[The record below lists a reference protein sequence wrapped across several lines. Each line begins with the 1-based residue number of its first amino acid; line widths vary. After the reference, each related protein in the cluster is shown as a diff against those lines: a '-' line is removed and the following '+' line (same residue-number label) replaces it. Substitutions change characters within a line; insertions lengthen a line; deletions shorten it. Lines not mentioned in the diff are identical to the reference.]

1 MSTTGTISIIDIVEA
16 MNTAEKMRPE
26 LTGVAKKKC
35 AMNRLYI
42 VIPDQIYHR
51 NETLIKALID
61 YLCAL
66 SKSSVRLRVN
76 ESPVC
81 KLL

>member
-1 MSTTGTISIIDIVEA
+1 MNTMGTISIIDVVEA
-16 MNTAEKMRPE
+16 MNTAERTKPE
-26 LTGVAKKKC
+26 LTGEAKKNY
-35 AMNRLYI
+35 ALQRLYI

-51 NETLIKALID
+51 NERLIKVLID

-66 SKSSVRLRVN
+66 SKSNVKLRIN
-76 ESPVC
+76 ESSVC

>member
-1 MSTTGTISIIDIVEA
+1 MSTISIDDIVTA
-16 MNTAEKMRPE
+16 MNTAERMRPE
-26 LTGVAKKKC
+26 LSGDAKKKY
-35 AMNRLYI
+35 ALSRLYL

-61 YLCAL
+61 YLCKL
-66 SKSSVRLRVN
+66 SKSTVKLRIN
-76 ESPVC
+76 ESSVC

>member
-1 MSTTGTISIIDIVEA
+1 MSTISITDVVEA
-16 MNTAEKMRPE
+16 MNTAEGMRPE
-26 LTGVAKKKC
+26 LTGDAKKKH
-35 AMNRLYI
+35 AMNRLYL

-66 SKSSVRLRVN
+66 SKSNVKLKIN
-76 ESPVC
+76 ESSV
-81 KLL
+81 

>member
-1 MSTTGTISIIDIVEA
+1 MSIISIDDIVTA
-16 MNTAEKMRPE
+16 INTAERVTPE
-26 LTGVAKKKC
+26 LTGEAKKRY
-35 AMNRLYI
+35 ALSRLYL
-42 VIPDQIYHR
+42 VTPDQIYHR

-66 SKSSVRLRVN
+66 SKSSVRLRIN
-76 ESPVC
+76 ESSVC

>member
-1 MSTTGTISIIDIVEA
+1 MSTISIDDVVTA
-16 MNTAEKMRPE
+16 MNKAEKMRPE
-26 LTGVAKKKC
+26 LTGEAKKIYALK
-35 AMNRLYI
+35 RLYI

-51 NETLIKALID
+51 NERLIKALID

-66 SKSSVRLRVN
+66 SKSNVKLRIN

>member
-1 MSTTGTISIIDIVEA
+1 MSTVSIDDIVTA
-16 MNTAEKMRPE
+16 MNTAERVIPE
-26 LTGVAKKKC
+26 LTGDAKKRY
-35 AMNRLYI
+35 ALQRLYI
-42 VIPDQIYHR
+42 VTPDQIYHR
-51 NETLIKALID
+51 NERLIKALID

-66 SKSSVRLRVN
+66 SKSNVKLKIN

>member
-1 MSTTGTISIIDIVEA
+1 MSTISIIDIVEA

-26 LTGVAKKKC
+26 LTGVAKKKH
-35 AMNRLYI
+35 ALSRLYL

-51 NETLIKALID
+51 NETLIRHLID

-66 SKSSVRLRVN
+66 SKSSVKLRVN